1 MIHCLRV
8 WHRSIGALAALFLL
22 MLAVT
27 GILLNHTLDLK
38 LENRHL
44 DWPWLLEHYG
54 VAEVEADRVYL
65 LEDNVISQFGDQV
78 FVDAAPVAKSLKP
91 IIGGIYLD
99 EITVV
104 ASDDALILLSSEG
117 EFIEE
122 MGDAIGIPSQIQNI
136 GLFHGLPVLQTR
148 HGMWRGDILL
158 EQWEKISLQGVSW
171 SEATSMPR
179 AVREDLARYFYGKG
193 ISIERFVLD
202 LHNGYILGV
211 VGVWLI
217 DFIGILLIVL
227 SLSGLW
233 IWFRTKA

>member
-1 MIHCLRV
+1 MIHRLRV
-8 WHRSIGALAALFLL
+8 WHRSIGALAAFFLL

-44 DWPWLLEHYG
+44 DWPWLVEHYG

-65 LEDNVISQFGDQV
+65 LEDNVISQFSDQV
-78 FVDAAPVAKSLKP
+78 FVDAEPVAKSLKP

-122 MGDAIGIPSQIQNI
+122 MGDAMGIPSQIQNI

-148 HGMWRGDILL
+148 HGMWRGDVLL
-158 EQWEKISLQGVSW
+158 EQWEQISLQGVSW
-171 SEATSMPR
+171 SEPTSMPR
-179 AVREDLARYFYGKG
+179 TVREDLARYFYGKG

-202 LHNGYILGV
+202 LHNGHILGAL
-211 VGVWLI
+211 GVWLL
-217 DFIGILLIVL
+217 DFIGVLLIVL
-227 SLSGLW
+227 SFSGLW
-233 IWFRTKA
+233 IWLRTKA